1 MDDSPL
7 RHPAVAATIR
17 ARNAVLGFN
26 GSCQDR
32 TGALLRTLAA
42 LKPGGRLLELGTGT
56 GAGTAWILDGMS
68 PDARLVTVEQD
79 PELAA
84 VAGDL
89 FRSDPRVELVV
100 DDLQRWLPHQRTQT
114 FDFVFVDCRLAKQ
127 RHEAV
132 LSLLRPGAVYVADD
146 LHPGSGWG
154 AQDVV
159 ARDEYLA
166 TLAADPRLRPTLL
179 GWSSGLVV
187 AAVDGHG

>member
-7 RHPAVAATIR
+7 HHPAAAAGIR
-17 ARNAVLGFN
+17 ARNTALGFH

-68 PDARLVTVEQD
+68 SDAHLVTVERD

-84 VAGDL
+84 VASDL
-89 FRSDPRVELVV
+89 LRSDHRVEFTV
-100 DDLQRWLPHQRTQT
+100 DDLHEWMPQQRGQT

-127 RHEAV
+127 HHETV
-132 LSLLRPGAVYVADD
+132 LGLLRPGAVYVADD
-146 LHPGSGWG
+146 LHPGTGWG
-154 AQDVV
+154 PQDVV

-179 GWSSGLVV
+179 DWSSGLVV